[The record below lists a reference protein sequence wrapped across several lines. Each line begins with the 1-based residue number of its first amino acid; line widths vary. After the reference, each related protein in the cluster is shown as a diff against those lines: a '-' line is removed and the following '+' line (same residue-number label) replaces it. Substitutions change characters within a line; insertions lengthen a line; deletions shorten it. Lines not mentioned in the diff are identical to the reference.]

1 MTVVYRAARVFD
13 GHAMSRS
20 PGRRIVVEGE
30 RVVDVVDDRGPARE
44 IVDLGDST
52 VLPGLVD
59 AHVHLVWDGS
69 VAPESVV
76 AAESAVRTAFRA
88 AHHAAVH
95 LRAGVVAVR
104 DLGSTGAL
112 AAEVASA
119 VDAGLTPGPH
129 VVAAGR
135 AIMMTGGHVHCIG
148 READGVDAVRHA
160 VRAEVKA
167 GAACIKLMAS
177 GGVLGPPGESPGA
190 VQLTTPELAVAVEE
204 AHRAGRRVAAHAHS
218 AESIGNALDAGADSI
233 EHGSRLYGATAERMA
248 EGGVYLVPTLSPL
261 RSICRNGPALGMPA
275 EVLRKATDLLDLT
288 AESFRTALAHGVPL
302 AAGTDAGVPTQGHG
316 LLWRELA
323 TMVELGCP
331 LERAL
336 RAATAGGAHLLG
348 LGDAAGRIVPGA
360 RADLVAVPGDPRDDI
375 GVLGRPSL
383 VLRGGIPIVE
393 DSPRAPGTPLAAK
406 KEAS

>member
-1 MTVVYRAARVFD
+1 MTIVYRAARVFD
-13 GHAMSRS
+13 GHSMSGS

-30 RVVDVVDDRGPARE
+30 RIIEVLDDRGPERGV
-44 IVDLGDST
+44 IDLGDAT

-69 VAPESVV
+69 AAPESVV

-88 AHHAAVH
+88 ARHAATH
-95 LRAGVVAVR
+95 LQAGVVAVR

-112 AAEVASA
+112 AVEVAGA
-119 VDAGLTPGPH
+119 VEAGLAAGPQ

-167 GAACIKLMAS
+167 GAECIKLMAS
-177 GGVLGPPGESPGA
+177 GGVLGPRGESPGA
-190 VQLTTPELAVAVEE
+190 VQLTAPELAVAVEE

-218 AESIGNALDAGADSI
+218 PESIVNALDAGADSI
-233 EHGSRLYGATAERMA
+233 EHGSRLDGATAERMA
-248 EGGVYLVPTLSPL
+248 GGGVYLVPTLSPL
-261 RSICRNGPALGMPA
+261 RSICRNGRVLGMPT
-275 EVLRKATDLLDLT
+275 EVLRKATELLDLT
-288 AESFRTALAHGVPL
+288 AESFRMALAHEVPL

-316 LLWRELA
+316 MLWRELA

-331 LERAL
+331 PELAL
-336 RAATAGGAHLLG
+336 RAGTAGGAQLLG
-348 LGDAAGRIVPGA
+348 LGDTAGRILPGA
-360 RADLVAVPGDPRDDI
+360 WADLVAVPGDPRDDI
-375 GVLGRPSL
+375 AVLGCPSMVL
-383 VLRGGIPIVE
+383 LRGAPIVAYP
-393 DSPRAPGTPLAAK
+393 SGATGPQPAAE

>member
-20 PGRRIVVEGE
+20 PSRRIVVEGGL
-30 RVVDVVDDRGPARE
+30 VIDVIDDRGPERG
-44 IVDLGDST
+44 IVDLGDAT

-69 VAPESVV
+69 VAPEAVV

-88 AHHAAVH
+88 AHHAALH

-104 DLGSTGAL
+104 DLGSTDAL
-112 AAEVASA
+112 ATEVAGA
-119 VDAGLTPGPH
+119 VDAGLTPGPR

-148 READGVDAVRHA
+148 READGIDAVRHA

-167 GAACIKLMAS
+167 GATCIKLMAS

-190 VQLTTPELAVAVEE
+190 VQLTLPELAVAVAE
-204 AHRAGRRVAAHAHS
+204 AHRAGRKVAAHAHS
-218 AESIGNALDAGADSI
+218 VESIVDALDAGADSI
-233 EHGSRLYGATAERMA
+233 EHGSSLDGPTAERMA
-248 EGGVYLVPTLSPL
+248 AGGVHLVPTLSPL
-261 RSICRNGPALGMPA
+261 RSICRNGRALGMPA
-275 EVLRKATDLLDLT
+275 DVLRKATELLDLT
-288 AESFRTALAHGVPL
+288 AESFRTALEHGVPL

-316 LLWRELA
+316 QLWRELA

-331 LERAL
+331 AELAL
-336 RAATAGGAHLLG
+336 RAGTAGGAQLLG
-348 LGDAAGRIVPGA
+348 LGATAGRIVPGG
-360 RADLVAVPGDPRDDI
+360 RADLVAVPGDARLDI
-375 GVLGRPSL
+375 GALGRPSM
-383 VLRGGIPIVE
+383 VLLGGVPVVADGPWTDAQPMARE
-393 DSPRAPGTPLAAK
+393 
-406 KEAS
+406 EAS